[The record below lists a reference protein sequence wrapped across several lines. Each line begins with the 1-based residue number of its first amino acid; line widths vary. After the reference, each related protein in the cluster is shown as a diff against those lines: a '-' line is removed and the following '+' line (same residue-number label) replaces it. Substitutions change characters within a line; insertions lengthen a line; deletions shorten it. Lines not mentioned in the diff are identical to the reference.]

1 MFGTGD
7 PAGRGTD
14 HHYYCYY
21 ISMMFKIANIL
32 SCRRRILLNHKS
44 NNAFSSNLIYV
55 LL

>member
-32 SCRRRILLNHKS
+32 SCRRRILLNKS

-55 LL
+55 FLL